1 VEMTTR
7 DGLIYRIGTQ
17 RPDELLTVLNKYIRE
32 K

>member
-17 RPDELLTVLNKYIRE
+17 RPDELLSVLEKYIQKR
-32 K
+32 